1 MYCFGTRRMGPPRA
15 RATTGRARV
24 AALRERRDVIYN
36 ILLSTR
42 CFMINLRV

>member
-36 ILLSTR
+36 ILLS
-42 CFMINLRV
+42 IIIY